1 MLGWSWGLLRLF
13 GALAVMVC
21 VGLAVMSYSHRQAA
35 REGQGILVTGD
46 IGAGPRSVPSL
57 LTDWGKLAGR
67 LFVTLTPELILVVLA
82 LGAARAWLFPLAGP
96 GVPFGILTVVG
107 LAVAGTLF
115 VIPTAGEVPIVQ
127 SLLMFGVAP
136 GLAGSL
142 LLTLPAV
149 SLPSLLMMRR
159 ACSARLLVLV
169 ATIVACLGVAAGFV
183 AQILL

>member
-1 MLGWSWGLLRLF
+1 MRYTHRLPPRDAQEVTVTAGL
-13 GALAVMVC
+13 
-21 VGLAVMSYSHRQAA
+21 
-35 REGQGILVTGD
+35 
-46 IGAGPRSVPSL
+46 GAGPRSVPSL
-57 LTDWGKLAGR
+57 LADWGKLAGR
-67 LFVTLTPELILVVLA
+67 LFVTLTPELILVVLV
-82 LGAARAWLFPLAGP
+82 LGAARAWLFPLAGA
-96 GVPFGILTVVG
+96 GVPFGVLTVVG

-127 SLLMFGVAP
+127 SLLMYGVAP

-183 AQILL
+183 AQIFL

>member
-1 MLGWSWGLLRLF
+1 MF
-13 GALAVMVC
+13 GAFAVMVC
-21 VGLAVMSYSHRQAA
+21 VGFAVMRYGSQRAA
-35 REGQGILVTGD
+35 VREAQSLVAGD
-46 IGAGPRSVPSL
+46 PEAAPRPVASL
-57 LTDWGKLAGR
+57 LADWGKLAGR
-67 LFVTLTPELILVVLA
+67 LFLTLTPELLLVVLV

-96 GVPFGILTVVG
+96 GVPFGVLTVAG
-107 LAVAGTLF
+107 LAIAGTLF

-127 SLLMFGVAP
+127 SLLAFGVAP

-159 ACSARLLVLV
+159 ACPARLLVLV

-183 AQILL
+183 AQTLL

>member
-1 MLGWSWGLLRLF
+1 MRLF

-21 VGLAVMSYSHRQAA
+21 VGVAVVRVSQRLAA
-35 REGQGILVTGD
+35 REAPGVAPAPDLDAV
-46 IGAGPRSVPSL
+46 GPRSVPSML
-57 LTDWGKLAGR
+57 RDWGKLAGR
-67 LFVTLTPELILVVLA
+67 LFVTLTPELILVVLV
-82 LGAARAWLFPLAGP
+82 LGAARAWLFPLAGA
-96 GVPFGILTVVG
+96 GVPFGILTVVV
-107 LAVAGTLF
+107 LAIAGTLF

-127 SLLMFGVAP
+127 SLLMYGVAP

-169 ATIVACLGVAAGFV
+169 ATIVASLGVAAGFV
-183 AQILL
+183 AQIFL